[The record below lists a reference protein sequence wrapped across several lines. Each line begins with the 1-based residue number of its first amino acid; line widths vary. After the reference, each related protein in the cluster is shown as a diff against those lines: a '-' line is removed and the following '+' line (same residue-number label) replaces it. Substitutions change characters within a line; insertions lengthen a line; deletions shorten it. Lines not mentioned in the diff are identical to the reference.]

1 MAIKLAVLKSGE
13 DIIAD
18 VSDLLMDK
26 RVVGYTFKNPA
37 TVRFLDPESIYFPD
51 RDIDIVFAPWIP
63 LTSQKE
69 IPVAPDW
76 IITLVDPLPQ
86 VIDKYKEGLKN
97 GITDQNSDLDDESS
111 TDLASDGS
119 DCLTGRTRL

>member
-18 VSDLLMDK
+18 VKELILEK
-26 RVVGYTFKNPA
+26 RIVGYTFINPC

-51 RDIDIVFAPWIP
+51 RDIDIAFAPWVP
-63 LTSQKE
+63 LSAEKE

-76 IITLVDPLPQ
+76 IITIVQPIPQ
-86 VIDKYKEGLKN
+86 VIEKYLEGIKD
-97 GITDQNSDLDDESS
+97 GKRPDSS
-111 TDLASDGS
+111 TDDQTSVDQSGRRSGVGFGS
-119 DCLTGRTRL
+119 T

>member
-1 MAIKLAVLKSGE
+1 MAIKLAVFKSGE
-13 DIIAD
+13 DINAD
-18 VSDLLMDK
+18 VRDLLMDK

-119 DCLTGRTRL
+119 DC